1 MTGAIEVPMSKTE
14 AEKITMSIKL
24 LLGSL
29 ADVTDKVF
37 DQIEKAKAGDAWKVL
52 DYQSWTAYVT
62 AEFGD
67 ALRRLNR
74 GDRFLAV
81 VKMRELGMSTRA
93 IGDVVGVDDRT
104 VRRDLSGAA
113 NAAPAEVTG
122 KDGKTY
128 PPARILPSG
137 KVDAATVEAIGKAV
151 PPVRRRTPFHK
162 SVLAASVD
170 LRRLVG
176 RIRKLSEDDRFQK
189 DLDGWSRQ
197 LFSGLTHEDRAVIR
211 AMAFTMDDLDQPAR
225 PLEDREVHLGEP
237 DA

>member
-1 MTGAIEVPMSKTE
+1 MSALEAAMSKGE
-14 AEKITMSIKL
+14 AEKVTMQIRYTLKAAAS
-24 LLGSL
+24 SF
-29 ADVTDKVF
+29 DKALTLME
-37 DQIEKAKAGDAWKVL
+37 QAEAGGAWKVL
-52 DYQSWTAYVT
+52 GHASWTAYVA

-67 ALRRLNR
+67 ILKGITRDDRLT
-74 GDRFLAV
+74 AV

-104 VRRDLSGAA
+104 VRRDLAGAA

-128 PPARILPSG
+128 PPARVLPSG

-225 PLEDREVHLGEP
+225 LLEDREVHLGEP